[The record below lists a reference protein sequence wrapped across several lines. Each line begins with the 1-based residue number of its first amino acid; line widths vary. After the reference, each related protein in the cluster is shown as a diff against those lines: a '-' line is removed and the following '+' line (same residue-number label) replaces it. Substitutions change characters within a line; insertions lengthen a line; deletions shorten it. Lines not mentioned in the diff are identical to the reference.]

1 MVQSGE
7 NIHFQRCILDPQ
19 TLPES
24 PICAHS
30 ISFQQVS
37 PNIEFYLCVISA
49 RSFYLTKRI
58 LIFYWEKK
66 NKKKPKT
73 KKTKT
78 PPRKQ
83 NTQQF
88 NSCEIKSL
96 LGSYKTLQMDLP
108 SKDLLYYVK
117 NITLLKSRSEVQ
129 ILKLLGFYTEA
140 ALISQS

>member
-7 NIHFQRCILDPQ
+7 NIHFSEMYFGSTNSAREP
-19 TLPES
+19 
-24 PICAHS
+24 
-30 ISFQQVS
+30 
-37 PNIEFYLCVISA
+37 YLCSQHFFSIGQPKLRVLSLH
-49 RSFYLTKRI
+49 YLCTIVLSHQKNI
-58 LIFYWEKK
+58 NFLLKKKK
-66 NKKKPKT
+66 NQPKT